1 MARRAAMAFG
11 LVVLAVSTFYL
22 FAYLYW
28 WEWNHAII
36 AGVFLLAV
44 EGGLIAVVVLGRL
57 TRLEQR
63 LSRDDGAHEAATRT
77 ILRDRAPRPRDP
89 FAWLSRS
96 TEDGRVG
103 VFVPVLLG
111 AGVVLSGAAW
121 VVERLAQIM
130 GGPKLE
136 QDLAGRLER
145 LAPPPRGFLATDDD
159 PLALLRRPGRGRG

>member
-1 MARRAAMAFG
+1 MARRTAMAFG
-11 LVVLAVSTFYL
+11 LIMLAVSVFYL

-36 AGVFLLAV
+36 AGVFVLAI

-63 LSRDDGAHEAATRT
+63 FGDGDGAHELTTRM
-77 ILRDRAPRPRDP
+77 ILRDRAPEPRDP
-89 FAWLSRS
+89 FAWLSNS
-96 TEDGRVG
+96 TKEGRLG

-111 AGVVLSGAAW
+111 AGVILSGAAW
-121 VVERLAQIM
+121 VVERLAQTM

-136 QDLAGRLER
+136 RDLAGRLER
-145 LAPPPRGFLATDDD
+145 LAPPPQGFLATDDD
-159 PLALLRRPGRGRG
+159 PLALLRRPGRP